1 MSQIKNVWSRICI
14 KRDFDAAA
22 FDFTVF
28 GFALGIATT
37 LLIIAL

>member
-1 MSQIKNVWSRICI
+1 MNKVWNRIWL
-14 KRDFDAAA
+14 KRDFDAAS

-37 LLIIAL
+37 LLIIALRI